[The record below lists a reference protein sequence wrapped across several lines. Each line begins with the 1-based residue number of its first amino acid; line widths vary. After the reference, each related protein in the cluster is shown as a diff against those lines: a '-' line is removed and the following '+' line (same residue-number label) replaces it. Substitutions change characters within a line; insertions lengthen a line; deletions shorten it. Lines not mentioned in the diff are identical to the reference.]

1 MHIGRVKE
9 DFKCKDLYVDGWKI
23 EETHDI
29 QSGEDI
35 TIEKNIGNVKMK
47 ETSDQK
53 YLGDIISNDGKNI
66 KNMQARHNKG
76 NSVITY
82 IMLLL
87 EELCFGKYYFE
98 VAIVLRNAIFLS
110 SIIFNSEAWYNM
122 TNNDIDMLESVDEQ
136 LLQRI
141 LDAPVTTAKEILYL
155 ELGVIPIRHIIR
167 GRILNFLKYILQ
179 QDQTSLIYR
188 FFQVQR
194 DTANKYDWISTVIK
208 DIEELD
214 LKLTIDDIQ
223 IMPKSTFKRLVNLKT
238 KENALNYLNELK
250 SAHTKVMDIVHNEL
264 EMQTYL
270 SPNICEMTVDDA
282 KYIFLL
288 RSRMV
293 DVKANYKGKY
303 FDYLCTECGK
313 EEETQ
318 QHVLECSK
326 LIGKNEMLT
335 YIPNYYD
342 IFSKE
347 VEEQLYV
354 TRILRENMRIKKI

>member
-1 MHIGRVKE
+1 M
-9 DFKCKDLYVDGWKI
+9 
-23 EETHDI
+23 
-29 QSGEDI
+29 
-35 TIEKNIGNVKMK
+35 
-47 ETSDQK
+47 
-53 YLGDIISNDGKNI
+53 
-66 KNMQARHNKG
+66 
-76 NSVITY
+76 
-82 IMLLL
+82 
-87 EELCFGKYYFE
+87 
-98 VAIVLRNAIFLS
+98 
-110 SIIFNSEAWYNM
+110 
-122 TNNDIDMLESVDEQ
+122 
-136 LLQRI
+136 
-141 LDAPVTTAKEILYL
+141 LYL

-167 GRILNFLKYILQ
+167 GRRLNFLKYILQ

-270 SPNICEMTVDDA
+270 SPNICEMTVDDT

-342 IFSKE
+342 IFSEE
-347 VEEQLYV
+347 VKEQLYV
-354 TRILRENMRIKKI
+354 ARILRENMRIQKI

>member
-1 MHIGRVKE
+1 MFGPLTCSVQIDEFGRECIEEDQYMYYYRDKVGIPPLSQTDDTVCISICGFQSTMVNAFINHKTCFKKLQFGTEKCIKMHIGRVKE

-53 YLGDIISNDGKNI
+53 YIGDIISNDGKNI

-136 LLQRI
+136 LLRRI
-141 LDAPVTTAKEILYL
+141 LDAPVTTAKEMLYL

-167 GRILNFLKYILQ
+167 GRRLNFLKYILQ

-188 FFQVQR
+188 FFQVHR

-238 KENALNYLNELK
+238 KENALNYLN
-250 SAHTKVMDIVHNEL
+250 
-264 EMQTYL
+264 
-270 SPNICEMTVDDA
+270 
-282 KYIFLL
+282 
-288 RSRMV
+288 
-293 DVKANYKGKY
+293 
-303 FDYLCTECGK
+303 
-313 EEETQ
+313 
-318 QHVLECSK
+318 
-326 LIGKNEMLT
+326 
-335 YIPNYYD
+335 
-342 IFSKE
+342 
-347 VEEQLYV
+347 
-354 TRILRENMRIKKI
+354 